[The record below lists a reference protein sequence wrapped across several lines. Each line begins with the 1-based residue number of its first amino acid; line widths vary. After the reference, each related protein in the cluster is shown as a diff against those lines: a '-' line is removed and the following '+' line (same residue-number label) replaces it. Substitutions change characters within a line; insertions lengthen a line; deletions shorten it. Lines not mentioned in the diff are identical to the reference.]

1 MQNAANLSRAFE
13 EQIIRS
19 IRSVDQTLL
28 YVRDSYA
35 RDPQHF
41 NMSLWQRNNEFL
53 TGITFQLAIIDE
65 SGLIVASNIPG
76 SVPGVY
82 LGDREH
88 FKVHAQRNTDEL
100 FISKPVLG
108 RVSKKMVDPN
118 DPPDHHAGRQLWRRG
133 GGVAG
138 SRLFGPIL

>member
-1 MQNAANLSRAFE
+1 LQNAANLSRAFE

-19 IRSVDQTLL
+19 IRSIDQTLL

-65 SGLIVASNIPG
+65 SGLMVASNIPG
-76 SVPGVY
+76 
-82 LGDREH
+82 
-88 FKVHAQRNTDEL
+88 
-100 FISKPVLG
+100 
-108 RVSKKMVDPN
+108 
-118 DPPDHHAGRQLWRRG
+118 
-133 GGVAG
+133 
-138 SRLFGPIL
+138 